1 MTRIPN
7 SLPPKPGAKVPRTPK
22 HLEAFERRMWREW
35 TAAHQFGDEAS
46 LALLRTT
53 LEAHQRSRH
62 CREQIDRDGEAM
74 KDRFGQLKPHPLL
87 AAERDA
93 RSAFFAGMKSLNLD
107 MER

>member
-1 MTRIPN
+1 
-7 SLPPKPGAKVPRTPK
+7 
-22 HLEAFERRMWREW
+22 MWRDW
-35 TAAHQFGDEAS
+35 TQAHRFEDEAS

-62 CREQIDRDGEAM
+62 CREAIDKDGEAV

-107 MER
+107 LE